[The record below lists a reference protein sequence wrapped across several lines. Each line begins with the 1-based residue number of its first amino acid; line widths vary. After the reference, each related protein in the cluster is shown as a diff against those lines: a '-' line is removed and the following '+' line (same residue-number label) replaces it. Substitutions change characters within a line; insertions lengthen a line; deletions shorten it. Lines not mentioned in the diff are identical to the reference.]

1 MFVTHDIN
9 EALFLGQRVMI
20 MHEGGI
26 VQFATPEEIVRHPA
40 TEFVEQLLER
50 FAKIKI
56 CGGNNMI
63 EYWNENWPIMLDDV
77 RQHATMV
84 LSSLV
89 IALVIAVIIILLF
102 CAVKSGLT
110 V

>member
-1 MFVTHDIN
+1 
-9 EALFLGQRVMI
+9 
-20 MHEGGI
+20 
-26 VQFATPEEIVRHPA
+26 
-40 TEFVEQLLER
+40 
-50 FAKIKI
+50 
-56 CGGNNMI
+56 MI

-102 CAVKSGLT
+102 LRREKWLNSLIYFFSLLYSIPSFAFCLT
-110 V
+110 LTNFWVRDEDGNYCFNDLL